1 MYCHRPSQSS
11 KDREFLGIILPAEAA
26 NVLGLAE
33 GDEVLL
39 TEAPTGSFR
48 ITPYD
53 PDFADAMEAA
63 ESFMARY
70 RNALRELAK

>member
-1 MYCHRPSQSS
+1 LPSFVS
-11 KDREFLGIILPAEAA
+11 KFERSGIPWHHPAREAA

-39 TEAPTGSFR
+39 TEAPTGSFGT
-48 ITPYD
+48 TPYD

>member
-1 MYCHRPSQSS
+1 MVRLKIRKVGNS
-11 KDREFLGIILPAEAA
+11 LGMTLPAEAA
-26 NVLGLAE
+26 RALKVRE
-33 GDEVLL
+33 GDQIYL
-39 TEAPTGSFR
+39 TQGPDGSFR
-48 ITPYD
+48 VTPYD

>member
-1 MYCHRPSQSS
+1 MVRLKVRKVGNS
-11 KDREFLGIILPAEAA
+11 LGVTLPAEAA
-26 NVLGLAE
+26 RALKVQE
-33 GDEVLL
+33 GDQIFL
-39 TEAPTGSFR
+39 TEAPGGSFR

-53 PDFADAMEAA
+53 PEFADAMEAA

>member
-1 MYCHRPSQSS
+1 MVRVKVRKVGNS
-11 KDREFLGIILPAEAA
+11 LGFILPAHAA
-26 NVLGLAE
+26 RALRVSD
-33 GDEVLL
+33 GDELFL
-39 TEAPTGSFR
+39 TEAPGGCFR

-53 PDFADAMEAA
+53 PDFANAMEAA